1 LSPAPLIVF
10 GEDWGRHPS
19 STQHLVGALA
29 ARRRVLWVN
38 SIGLRRPRL
47 SDAGRLLAKARA
59 LGAPR
64 VAQAN
69 RDDPAPE
76 AVMNAPA
83 VPLPGATLARR
94 ANRALWRA
102 SVGGRAR
109 AMGLDRPIL
118 WVSLPTALDAA
129 AALRPRALVYYCGD
143 DFGALD
149 GVDHAP
155 ALAMERELAAAADL
169 VLVSHPA
176 LAAKFDPARTAL
188 IPHGVDLARFAAD
201 GPAPAA
207 PPVAGF
213 LGRLD
218 DRLDWDALDAAA
230 AALPCWRFEL
240 VGPLAPVA
248 TGAAARLAARPN
260 VALSGPA
267 TPQAV
272 PALLAR
278 WRVALLPYRD
288 TPMTRACDPL
298 KLREYLAAGRPVA
311 AFPIAGAASFAPEAT
326 LCAPADLA
334 DAILRAADR
343 DAPADRAARRARVA
357 DADWSAR
364 AARVDALL
372 DALQERDR

>member
-1 LSPAPLIVF
+1 LSPAPLVVF

-19 STQHLVGALA
+19 STQHLVGALS

-38 SIGLRRPRL
+38 SVGLRRPRL

-59 LGAPR
+59 IGERGPARP
-64 VAQAN
+64 
-69 RDDPAPE
+69 RDDGPAPA
-76 AVMNAPA
+76 AVMDAPA
-83 VPLPGATLARR
+83 MPLPGAALARR
-94 ANRALWRA
+94 ANRALWRV
-102 SVGGRAR
+102 SVGRRAR

-118 WVSLPTALDAA
+118 WVSLPTAIDAA

-155 ALAMERELAAAADL
+155 VLGMERELAAAADL

-176 LAAKFDPARTAL
+176 LAAKFDPARTVL
-188 IPHGVDLARFAAD
+188 VPHGVDLSRFAAD
-201 GPAPAA
+201 GPAPSAD
-207 PPVAGF
+207 PVAGF

-218 DRLDWDALDAAA
+218 DRLDWRALEAAA
-230 AALPCWRFEL
+230 EALPDWRFEL
-240 VGPLAPVA
+240 AGPLAPVA

-260 VALSGPA
+260 VTLTGPVA
-267 TPQAV
+267 PHAV

-311 AFPIAGAASFAPEAT
+311 AFPIAGAAAFAPEAT
-326 LCAPADLA
+326 LCAPAELA
-334 DAILRAADR
+334 AAISRAAGR

-364 AARVDALL
+364 AAQVDALL
-372 DALQERDR
+372 DALEERDR

>member
-1 LSPAPLIVF
+1 MTAAPLIVF

-19 STQHLVGALA
+19 STQHLVGTLA

-38 SIGLRRPRL
+38 SVGLRRPRL
-47 SDAGRLLAKARA
+47 SDVGRLLAKAHA
-59 LGAPR
+59 LGGAGVGRPR
-64 VAQAN
+64 QGG
-69 RDDPAPE
+69 PAPE
-76 AVMNAPA
+76 AVMTAPA
-83 VPLPGATLARR
+83 VPLPGAAIARL

-149 GVDHAP
+149 GVDHGP

-176 LAAKFDPARTAL
+176 LAAKFDPRRTVL
-188 IPHGVDLARFAAD
+188 VPHGVDLARFSTD
-201 GPAPAA
+201 GPRPGAI
-207 PPVAGF
+207 PVTGF

-218 DRLDWDALDAAA
+218 DRLDWDALAAA
-230 AALPCWRFEL
+230 ADALPEWRFEL
-240 VGPLAPVA
+240 AGPLAPVA
-248 TGAAARLAARPN
+248 AAAAARLAARPN
-260 VALSGPA
+260 VALSGPV
-267 TPQAV
+267 PPEAV

-311 AFPIAGAASFAPEAT
+311 AFPIAGAAAFAPEAT
-326 LCAPADLA
+326 LCAPEGLA
-334 DAILRAADR
+334 AAILRAADR

-372 DALQERDR
+372 DALAERAR